1 VSIKLIFDDESE
13 EFLKDGEITS
23 QSLADGLVHL
33 HEAEST
39 TSELMAQM
47 IYEDF
52 VKNR

>member
-1 VSIKLIFDDESE
+1 VSIKVIFCSDSE
-13 EFLKDGEITS
+13 EFPTYQGINE
-23 QSLADGLVHL
+23 QSLADGLVHI
-33 HEAEST
+33 HEAEPT

>member
-1 VSIKLIFDDESE
+1 MSIRLIFGNESE
-13 EFLKDGEITS
+13 EFPKDRETTS
-23 QSLADGLVHL
+23 QSLADGLVHI
-33 HEAEST
+33 HEAEPT

>member
-1 VSIKLIFDDESE
+1 MSIKLIFCSDSE
-13 EFLKDGEITS
+13 EFPTYQLIGE
-23 QSLADGLVHL
+23 QSLADGLVHI
-33 HEAEST
+33 HEAEPT